1 MLTLLVRPF
10 SESYIIQSNN
20 RSVMTAYG
28 YFFGNLF
35 SLSSDSF
42 SRMNGKASGPTFR
55 VSNNES

>member
-1 MLTLLVRPF
+1 
-10 SESYIIQSNN
+10 
-20 RSVMTAYG
+20 MTAYG

-35 SLSSDSF
+35 FLSSDSF